1 MKNFDLTTSEVYFR
15 GEFAPFKKAS
25 LNITSSPVLYG
36 LSIYTVFAASW
47 NEEKQKLYIFRL
59 KDHYKRLVNSA
70 RIMNFHNFRDHCTFT
85 EFQSTMKELL
95 TRNKVEEDVLVRVTI
110 FIDEIVAGTKLHGLT
125 NSWSAYITPM
135 GEILPLSGI
144 NVCVSSWARTPD
156 NSIPARAKVNG
167 NYVNASL
174 MKNEALRGGFD
185 DAIALDH
192 NGHVSEGTVT
202 NVFLVRDGVLI
213 TPDSSSDILEG
224 ITRDSIIKI
233 ADNMGLSCQER
244 TVDRTE
250 LYVADE
256 VFFCGSSARITPVL
270 SVDKRKIGDGQPGK
284 ITKDFMQYLEAL
296 QCGQKADFQSW
307 LTIV

>member
-1 MKNFDLTTSEVYFR
+1 MKNFDLKTSDVYFR
-15 GEFAPFKKAS
+15 GEFVPFKEAN

-36 LSIYTVFAASW
+36 LSIYTVFAVSW
-47 NEEKQKLYIFRL
+47 NKENQKLYIFRL

-70 RIMNFHNFRDHCTFT
+70 RIMNFHNFQDHCSFT

-95 TRNKVEEDVLVRVTI
+95 TRNKVEEDVLVRATI

-202 NVFLVRDGVLI
+202 NVFLVRDGGLI

-233 ADNMGLSCQER
+233 ADNMGLDCQER

-270 SVDKRKIGDGQPGK
+270 SVDKRRIGNGEPGK

-296 QCGQKADFQSW
+296 QRGQKDDFQSW